1 MQVHTTRQ
9 QVRRV
14 LVITLIFNLLVAFG
28 KIIVGV
34 MSGALAITADG
45 FHSLMDGTSN
55 IAGLIA
61 NHIASKPP
69 DDDHPYGHRRFETL
83 AGLLIGA
90 LLILTAWEI
99 TTSAID
105 RLQSQFTPEL
115 SVMTFAVM
123 ISTLIINIGV
133 SRYQTREGKRL
144 QSELLIADSA
154 NTRTDVFITL
164 SVIISM
170 MIVELTGWAWVDLVS
185 AIIVVGLIARAAWEI
200 FQQTGSILVDKAP
213 YTSSQLQTLIG
224 KVAGIERIIRARS
237 RGSLD
242 ASHIDIDVL
251 VAPNMT
257 TAQTN
262 AISTTIHERLHQHLT
277 HIAEVEVHFAV
288 GQYDDDDYALIARVC
303 ADALGLST
311 HEVQFRDVSTEKLL
325 DLHVEVPEYLTL
337 EQAHQQVC
345 ELEQRLYEH
354 LPELTAII
362 THIEPANTEPLNLTK
377 PPSADAI
384 IARAETI
391 LNSHYTD
398 VDWHDL
404 RVYSFNDDLAL
415 TLHAVLSPDVSI
427 GFAHR
432 IAEHAEHL
440 LKNAIPTLRRVT
452 IHTEPEDHDFAH
464 NQATPKTILEHA
476 N

>member
-1 MQVHTTRQ
+1 MQVYTTRQ

-28 KIIVGV
+28 KIIVGII
-34 MSGALAITADG
+34 SGALAITADG

-99 TTSAID
+99 TTNAID

-115 SVMTFAVM
+115 SIMTFIVM
-123 ISTLIINIGV
+123 VGTLLINIGV

-154 NTRTDVFITL
+154 NTRTDVFISL

-170 MIVELTGWAWVDLVS
+170 LIVEVTGWAWVDLVS

-200 FQQTGSILVDKAP
+200 FQQTGNILVDKAP
-213 YTSSQLQTLIG
+213 YTSLQLREIIG
-224 KVAGIERIIRARS
+224 KVVGIERIIRARS

-242 ASHIDIDVL
+242 SSHIDIDVL

-257 TAQTN
+257 TVQTN
-262 AISTTIHERLHQHLT
+262 AISATIRERLNQQLKC
-277 HIAEVEVHFAV
+277 IAEVEVHFAV
-288 GQYDDDDYALIARVC
+288 GQYSDDDYVLITRMC

-311 HEVQFRDVSTEKLL
+311 HEVQFRDVNTEKLL
-325 DLHVEVPEYLTL
+325 DLHVEVSENLTL

-345 ELEQRLYEH
+345 ELEQRIYEH
-354 LPELTAII
+354 LPELTEII
-362 THIEPANTEPLNLTK
+362 THIEPANSEPLNLTK
-377 PPSADAI
+377 PSSANAI
-384 IARAETI
+384 LHRAEMI
-391 LNSHYTD
+391 LNAHYPD
-398 VDWHDL
+398 VGWHDL
-404 RVYSFNDDLAL
+404 RVYSLNNDLAL
-415 TLHAVLSPDVSI
+415 TLHAVLSPEVSI

-452 IHTEPEDHDFAH
+452 IHTEPEDHDFAD
-464 NQATPKTILEHA
+464 NQAPQKSILEHA